1 MHESPAENTPMFGV
15 IEGFYGDPWS
25 HAERLA
31 CIDAMAGWGANAYVW
46 APKSEP
52 RHRNAWADEFTAQE
66 VEQHPT
72 AVRRVDTG
80 DCQLWAW
87 N

>member
-1 MHESPAENTPMFGV
+1 MFGV